1 MEPQKSEKAEKT
13 ENSKKQLWQEY
24 RSLLI
29 RCGVFLLI
37 LYLVFSKILFLKQV
51 EGIDM
56 FPSLKDG
63 DLVLGYRLQKDFQ
76 TDDVIAYEEEGRLR
90 FGRVIAHGGDQVNI
104 NESGE
109 VKVNGVSE
117 GGEILYL
124 TYDGGNLKYPY
135 QVPKN
140 TLFVLGDYR
149 TEAKDSRSYG
159 AIPMGQVKGKVIT
172 FLRRRGL

>member
-76 TDDVIAYEEEGRLR
+76 TDDVIA
-90 FGRVIAHGGDQVNI
+90 HGGDQVNI

-135 QVPKN
+135 QVPEN

>member
-76 TDDVIAYEEEGRLR
+76 TDDVIAYE
-90 FGRVIAHGGDQVNI
+90 
-104 NESGE
+104 
-109 VKVNGVSE
+109 
-117 GGEILYL
+117 
-124 TYDGGNLKYPY
+124 
-135 QVPKN
+135 
-140 TLFVLGDYR
+140 
-149 TEAKDSRSYG
+149 
-159 AIPMGQVKGKVIT
+159 
-172 FLRRRGL
+172 